1 MTRPLMDPQPLY
13 PILET
18 VWIWIAAPLTVVAAI
33 VLTVRLKLPQILGLP
48 AAFRALRQ
56 HDEGAEGTVP
66 PATSVVM
73 ATVATYG
80 AAAAVGA
87 ATAVSLGGAGA
98 IAWVWLFSFLLM
110 PLRMGEALLARTA
123 PPGRAGEVSGTLAG
137 RLLDDELGGLRA
149 LGYSLLVLVPLA
161 GFAFYGG
168 THGEA
173 VIDAAEE
180 LLPGSAL
187 PLGVG
192 VAVVGGLLA
201 LAPLKK
207 AGSAIG
213 WVAAVSLIALFGAA
227 LIALFSNPGRG
238 FSGIGRALLDVWYD
252 APSVGSFSGALAGEI
267 ALAGMLHLLPPLV
280 GVAGVDG
287 AWQAQAQAPTTKGQ
301 ASAAL
306 LGPLFYGILTTVIGL
321 SLVATN
327 AFSQPVEDTR
337 ALGELTF
344 YNVDFDTVSQRREED
359 RLFRGFIRV
368 ENGTTGVIETHI
380 GAERGMVR
388 SPVFEDAGR
397 PGNFALHVTGGRID
411 SLQKPGALGAL
422 ELRPF
427 SEIDRITVRGEMLP
441 AGGRLLAASMTRGG
455 GTITS
460 RVALAALLLLA
471 ALGAAAW
478 GLGVQKTLAA
488 RIPRKIARAAAILP
502 ALGLGVAASGVVPG
516 LGMFGAIVAG
526 VLAAVSAIALIV
538 RAKDAAGLKK

>member
-1 MTRPLMDPQPLY
+1 MDPQPLT
-13 PILET
+13 PILEM
-18 VWIWIAAPLTVVAAI
+18 VWIWIAAPLTAVAAV

-48 AAFRALRQ
+48 AAFRGLRQ
-56 HDEGAEGTVP
+56 HDEGAEGTGR
-66 PATSVVM
+66 PATAVAM

-123 PPGRAGEVSGTLAG
+123 PPGRAGDVSGTLAG
-137 RLLDDELGGLRA
+137 RLLDDDVGGLRA
-149 LGYSLLVLVPLA
+149 IGYALLVLVPLT

-173 VIDAAEE
+173 VIEAAEE

-192 VAVVGGLLA
+192 VAVVGGLVA
-201 LAPLKK
+201 LAPMKR

-227 LIALFSNPGRG
+227 LVALFSSPGRG
-238 FSGIGRALLDVWYD
+238 FSGIGRAFLDAMYD

-267 ALAGMLHLLPPLV
+267 ALAGLLHLLPPLV

-287 AWQAQAQAPTTKGQ
+287 AWQAQAQAETTKAQ

-321 SLVATN
+321 SLIATN
-327 AFSQPVEDTR
+327 AFSQPIEDTR
-337 ALGELTF
+337 PLGELTF
-344 YNVDFDTVSQRREED
+344 YGVDFDTVSQRQEPE
-359 RLFRGFIRV
+359 RLFTGFIRV
-368 ENGTTGVIETHI
+368 EDGTTGVIETHV
-380 GAERGMVR
+380 GSERGMVR
-388 SPVFEDAGR
+388 SPVFEDAGA
-397 PGNFALHVTGGRID
+397 PGNFALHVTDGHID
-411 SLQKPGALGAL
+411 SLQKPGMLGAL
-422 ELRPF
+422 ELRPP
-427 SEIDRITVRGEMLP
+427 SEIDRIIVRGDMLP
-441 AGGRLLAASMTRGG
+441 SGGRLLAASMTRGG
-455 GTITS
+455 GAVTS

-488 RIPRKIARAAAILP
+488 RLPRKIARAAAILP
-502 ALGLGVAASGVVPG
+502 AIGLGVAASGVVPG
-516 LGMFGAIVAG
+516 LGRAG
-526 VLAAVSAIALIV
+526 TIIAGLLAAASAIALIV
-538 RAKDAAGLKK
+538 RAKDAAGLLKKK